1 MFPHNKY
8 EAGELLDFPSG
19 DMFWAK
25 ISSIYQIFEINID
38 DKVPDETGQVDCTIM
53 HGIERSWL
61 YLVKINGFYYQ
72 KVFKKS

>member
-1 MFPHNKY
+1 
-8 EAGELLDFPSG
+8 
-19 DMFWAK
+19 MFWAK

-53 HGIERSWL
+53 HGIERIWL